1 MTQGQRKPLKG
12 PRALATLLPKVAE
25 PAVRKRGFSSVEVI
39 THWGEIVGSQ
49 LADHV
54 APERLSF
61 PHGARSQGTLHVSA
75 SGSVALEL
83 QHMAPIITER
93 INTYFGYSAVERG
106 AITQSPSD
114 VSKYRTVIPTSPR
127 SPAQKLNSSEQAQI
141 DSETRGIASDPLR
154 EALRKLGTSV
164 SGANSASRAEI

>member
-1 MTQGQRKPLKG
+1 MTQGQRKTLKG

-61 PHGARSQGTLHVSA
+61 PLGARSQGTLHVSA

-93 INTYFGYSAVERG
+93 INTYFGYNAVERV

-114 VSKYRTVIPTSPR
+114 ISKYRKVIRPSPR
-127 SPAQKLNSSEQAQI
+127 SPKRTINPSELAKL

-154 EALRKLGTSV
+154 EALRNLGISV
-164 SGANSASRAEI
+164 SDANSASREEN